1 MTKQTRP
8 KIVLQNELRMGA
20 TDRLREVGDVVID
33 PRWENVAGADIIVPG
48 PGKIEAAFMDRVGP
62 SLKMIAKPGIGVD
75 NVDIPAAT
83 ARQVLVTNTPDAP
96 TESTAEHAVAL
107 LMAVAKRVV
116 VGDMFLRTDRSI
128 PR

>member
-1 MTKQTRP
+1 MAMQTRP

-20 TDRLREVGDVVID
+20 TDRLREVGEVIID
-33 PRWENVAGADIIVPG
+33 PRWEKIAGADIIIPG
-48 PGKIEAAFMDRVGP
+48 PGKIDAALLDRAGA

-83 ARQVLVTNTPDAP
+83 ARQILVTNTPDAP

-116 VGDMFLRTDRSI
+116 VGDMHLRT
-128 PR
+128 